1 MKSFFA
7 IGPILRALARHKTR
21 TVFVVIQMAF
31 TLGVVVNCFTL
42 LTNRVEVM
50 QRPTGL
56 EENDLFSFRVT
67 AINSAFNPK
76 TAVLEDLDY
85 LRSNPGV
92 VAATQTNTMPL
103 SGSGWSMTVSSA
115 GHDSDEGININATKY
130 MMDVQGTDT
139 TGIKIVAGRSFT
151 REDVYWSSENPNPPN
166 ILISSALANILF
178 PDVETD
184 DIVGKPIFHSDTS
197 QTIVGIYERLQVPWP
212 SVTQNEYVSMIVPQ
226 QLDWTS
232 YLYLVRTLPGL
243 SEKLMPEIEDA
254 LYRMNSSRLVR
265 DMRTFSETRDM
276 GYLVDN
282 TITVMLAVTMSML
295 LVVTSFG
302 VAGLA
307 TFSVRQRYKQIGI
320 RRALGAER
328 SDIAFY
334 FLVEISLITAIAM
347 SIGTLIAFGIS
358 VLLVQAFEFPLLN
371 VFHLALGWLGVWLIG
386 LLATWGPAHKA
397 SRIDPAIATRTL

>member
-1 MKSFFA
+1 MKSLLA
-7 IGPILRALARHKTR
+7 IGPILRALSRHKTR
-21 TVFVVIQMAF
+21 TVFIVIQMAF
-31 TLGVVVNCFTL
+31 TLGVIVNCFTL

-56 EENDLFSFRVT
+56 AENDLLSFRVT
-67 AINSAFNPK
+67 AINSDFNPK
-76 TAVLEDLDY
+76 TAVLDDLDY

-92 VAATQTNTMPL
+92 VAATQTNTIPL

-115 GHDSDEGININATKY
+115 GHGAEEGININASKY
-130 MMDVQGTDT
+130 MMDVQSVDT
-139 TGIKIVAGRSFT
+139 TGIKILAGRSFT
-151 REDVYWSSENPNPPN
+151 RDDIYWSSENSNPPN

-178 PDVETD
+178 PDLETD
-184 DIVGKPIFHSDTS
+184 EIVGKPIFHSDTS

-232 YLYLVRTLPGL
+232 FLYLVRTLPGR
-243 SEKLMPEIEDA
+243 SESLMPEIEDA
-254 LYRMNSSRLVR
+254 LYRSNSSRLIR
-265 DMRTFSETRDM
+265 DMRTFSETRDL

-282 TITVMLAVTMSML
+282 TITVMLAVTMLML
-295 LVVTSFG
+295 LGVTSFG
-302 VAGLA
+302 IAGLA
-307 TFSVRQRYKQIGI
+307 TYSVRQRYKQIGI

-334 FLVEISLITAIAM
+334 FLVEISVITAIAM
-347 SIGTLIAFGIS
+347 SIGTLLAFGIS

-371 VFHLALGWLGVWLIG
+371 VFHLALGWLGIWLIG
-386 LLATWGPAHKA
+386 MLATWGPAHKA